1 MDHDRP
7 AASRTRRFSP
17 KAAALFVVAAAGL
30 NGGCEM
36 PALPKLP
43 ALPELPGFPDVYRI
57 DVQQG
62 NIVDRELLGQLEIGM
77 ERRKVRFILGTPLL
91 VDPFNQDRWDYVYS
105 LRRGSGEEVKQRV
118 SVYFVDDRLTR
129 IESDLDPG
137 AVPGSAAERTRTL
150 VKVPKRRPPEGI
162 LDGLTPDFLKRDD
175 EPAGGAQP
183 AAE

>member
-7 AASRTRRFSP
+7 AASRTRRLSP
-17 KAAALFVVAAAGL
+17 KVAALFVVAAAGL

-36 PALPKLP
+36 PV
-43 ALPELPGFPDVYRI
+43 LPELPGFPGVYRI

-62 NIVDRELLGQLEIGM
+62 NIVDRELLDQLDIGM

-105 LRRGSGEEVKQRV
+105 LHTGSGEEVKQRV
-118 SVYFVDDRLTR
+118 SVHFVDDRLAR
-129 IESDLDPG
+129 IESDLVPG

-150 VKVPKRRPPEGI
+150 VKVPERRPPEGI
-162 LDGLTPDFLKRDD
+162 LDRLAPDFLKRDD
-175 EPAGGAQP
+175 DPAGAAQP